1 MRAKR
6 ENIIRNSLIVIANQ
20 FHDKMWKNGTK
31 IENNY
36 LLDIIKNIG
45 DNDKSEVIRYTAR
58 EVFDYLKGI

>member
-31 IENNY
+31 TENNY

-45 DNDKSEVIRYTAR
+45 DNVIRYTAR